1 MKKNNNT
8 LILVTGAAGKTG
20 AAVVEQMLDRGFP
33 VRALVRR
40 RDDRSARLEA
50 LGADVMVGDMH
61 DLKSIRGAMQN
72 VRRVYFVYPPQGELL
87 VEATTIV
94 AVAARDA
101 GVEALVNMSQ
111 ISAREDSKSPLARQ
125 HWLSENILD
134 WADIGAVHLRP
145 TFFAEN
151 LVMFGAATIGSQG
164 KLYLPY
170 GAEKHAP
177 VAAADIARV
186 VSGILADPVLHVGER
201 YVVTGPR
208 DFSLTEMAGVLS
220 QQLGRPVEYVDLP
233 VEAWGEVLAGVD
245 GMSESLVTHLKEVA
259 VDHQNGI
266 FRGETDVVERIG
278 GQRPQALDAFIR
290 EHRMAFGAAEAVAS
304 RTGTADVVASSS
316 ATHDAP
322 PR

>member
-1 MKKNNNT
+1 MNTKNSNA

-20 AAVVEQMLDRGFP
+20 GAVVGQMLERGFP
-33 VRALVRR
+33 VRAMVRR
-40 RDDRSARLEA
+40 RDERSARLET
-50 LGADVMVGDMH
+50 LGAEVIVGDLHDSRSMH
-61 DLKSIRGAMQN
+61 SAMQN
-72 VRRVYFVYPPQGELL
+72 VKRVYFVYPPQGKLL
-87 VEATTIV
+87 VEATTIA

-111 ISAREDSKSPLARQ
+111 ISAREHADSPLSRQ

-151 LVMFGAATIGSQG
+151 LLMFGASTIVSPG

-170 GAEKHAP
+170 GEEKHAP

-186 VSGILADPVLHVGER
+186 VTGILADPVLHVGER

-208 DFSLTEMAGVLS
+208 NLSGKEMAGVLS
-220 QQLGRPVEYVDLP
+220 QELGKAVEFVDLP

-245 GMSESLVTHLKEVA
+245 GMSDSLVTHLKAVA

-278 GQRPQALDAFIR
+278 GQSPQTLGAFIR
-290 EHRMAFGAAEAVAS
+290 EHRRAFDASQAVA
-304 RTGTADVVASSS
+304 
-316 ATHDAP
+316 
-322 PR
+322 

>member
-1 MKKNNNT
+1 MKKNNI

-20 AAVVEQMLDRGFP
+20 APVVEQMLNRGFP

-40 RDDRSARLEA
+40 NDERSARLEA
-50 LGADVMVGDMH
+50 LGAEIIVGDLH
-61 DLKSIRGAMQN
+61 DLKSMRTAMQN
-72 VRRVYFVYPPQGELL
+72 VKRVYFVYPPQGELL

-101 GVEALVNMSQ
+101 GVEVLVNMSQ

-125 HWLSENILD
+125 HWLSENIFD
-134 WADIGAVHLRP
+134 WADIDAVHVRP

-151 LVMFGAATIGSQG
+151 LLMFGAATVATEG

-170 GAEKHAP
+170 GTEKHAP

-186 VSGILADPVLHVGER
+186 VVGILADPAGHVGER
-201 YVVTGPR
+201 YIVTGPR
-208 DFSLTEMAGVLS
+208 NLSLTEIAGVLS
-220 QQLGRPVEYVDLP
+220 QELGNPVEYVDLP
-233 VEAWGEVLAGVD
+233 VDAWGEVLAGVE
-245 GMSESLVTHLKEVA
+245 GMTDSLVTHLKAVA

-278 GQRPQALDAFIR
+278 GQPSQALDSFIR
-290 EHRMAFGAAEAVAS
+290 EHRAVFGAAEAVVS
-304 RTGTADVVASSS
+304 
-316 ATHDAP
+316 
-322 PR
+322 

>member
-1 MKKNNNT
+1 MTTHSST

-20 AAVVEQMLDRGFP
+20 AAVVEQMLERGFP

-50 LGADVMVGDMH
+50 FGAEVIVGDLH
-61 DLKSIRGAMQN
+61 DPQSMRGAMQS
-72 VRRVYFVYPPQGELL
+72 VKRVYFVCPPQGELL

-111 ISAREDSKSPLARQ
+111 ISAREDAESPLARQ

-151 LVMFGAATIGSQG
+151 LLMFGASTIAAEG

-170 GAEKHAP
+170 GADKHAP
-177 VAAADIARV
+177 VAAADIAAV
-186 VSGILADPVLHVGER
+186 ASGILADPVLHVGER

-208 DFSLTEMAGVLS
+208 NLSLTEVAGVLS
-220 QQLGRPVEYVDLP
+220 RELGRPVEYVDLP
-233 VEAWGEVLAGVD
+233 VDAWGEVLAGVD
-245 GMSESLVTHLKEVA
+245 GMSESLVTHLKAVA

-278 GQRPQALDAFIR
+278 GQPPQALDAFIR
-290 EHRMAFGAAEAVAS
+290 EHRMAFGAAEAAAS
-304 RTGTADVVASSS
+304 
-316 ATHDAP
+316 
-322 PR
+322 

>member
-1 MKKNNNT
+1 MKRNSNT

-20 AAVVEQMLDRGFP
+20 AAVVEQMLDREFP

-50 LGADVMVGDMH
+50 LGAEVMVGDLH
-61 DLKSIRGAMQN
+61 DLKSIRGAMLN
-72 VRRVYFVYPPQGELL
+72 VKRVYFVYPPQGELL
-87 VEATTIV
+87 VEATAIV

-111 ISAREDSKSPLARQ
+111 ISAREDSESPLARQ
-125 HWLSENILD
+125 HWLSENIFD

-151 LVMFGAATIGSQG
+151 LLMMGAATIASQG

-170 GAEKHAP
+170 GDEKHAP
-177 VAAADIARV
+177 VAAADIGRV
-186 VSGILADPVLHVGER
+186 ASGILADPVLHVGER

-208 DFSLTEMAGVLS
+208 NLTLPEMADMLS
-220 QQLGRPVEYVDLP
+220 RELGTPVEYVDLP

-245 GMSESLVTHLKEVA
+245 GMSESLVTHLKAVA

-278 GQRPQALDAFIR
+278 GQAPQTLDAFIR
-290 EHRMAFGAAEAVAS
+290 QYRAAFGVAEAVAS
-304 RTGTADVVASSS
+304 
-316 ATHDAP
+316 
-322 PR
+322 

>member
-1 MKKNNNT
+1 MKKNNNDT

-20 AAVVEQMLDRGFP
+20 AAVVEQLLDRGLP

-50 LGADVMVGDMH
+50 LGAEVIVGDLH
-61 DLKSIRGAMQN
+61 DLTSVRAAMQN
-72 VRRVYFVYPPQGELL
+72 VKRVYFVYPPQGELL

-111 ISAREDSKSPLARQ
+111 ISARENSESPLARQ

-151 LVMFGAATIGSQG
+151 LVMFGAATIASQG
-164 KLYLPY
+164 KLYLPF

-177 VAAADIARV
+177 VAAADITRV
-186 VSGILADPVLHVGER
+186 VSGILAHPVLHVAER

-208 DFSLTEMAGVLS
+208 NLSLTEMAGVLS
-220 QQLGRPVEYVDLP
+220 QELGKPVEYVDLP

-245 GMSESLVTHLKEVA
+245 GMTDSLVTHLKAVA

-278 GQRPQALDAFIR
+278 GQQPQALDAFIR

-304 RTGTADVVASSS
+304 
-316 ATHDAP
+316 
-322 PR
+322 

>member
-1 MKKNNNT
+1 MKKNNDNA

-61 DLKSIRGAMQN
+61 DLKSMRGAMQN
-72 VRRVYFVYPPQGELL
+72 VRRVYLVYPPQGELL
-87 VEATTIV
+87 VQATTIV

-111 ISAREDSKSPLARQ
+111 ISAREAAGSPLARQ

-151 LVMFGAATIGSQG
+151 LVMFGAATIASQG

-186 VSGILADPVLHVGER
+186 AAGILADPVPHVGER

-208 DFSLTEMAGVLS
+208 NLSLTEMAGVLS
-220 QQLGRPVEYVDLP
+220 RELGKPVEYVDLP

-245 GMSESLVTHLKEVA
+245 GMTDSLVTHLKAVA

-290 EHRMAFGAAEAVAS
+290 EHQMVFGAAEAVAS
-304 RTGTADVVASSS
+304 
-316 ATHDAP
+316 
-322 PR
+322 

>member
-1 MKKNNNT
+1 MKKNNNI

-20 AAVVEQMLDRGFP
+20 AAVVEQILDRGFP

-40 RDDRSARLEA
+40 RDERSSRLEA
-50 LGADVMVGDMH
+50 LDAEVMMGDLH
-61 DLKSIRGAMQN
+61 DLKSMREAMQK

-111 ISAREDSKSPLARQ
+111 ISAREDSESPLARQ

-134 WADIGAVHLRP
+134 RADIGAVHLRP

-151 LVMFGAATIGSQG
+151 LVMFGAATIASQG

-186 VSGILADPVLHVGER
+186 ASGILADPVLHVGER

-208 DFSLTEMAGVLS
+208 NLSLTEMAGVLS
-220 QQLGRPVEYVDLP
+220 RELGKPVEYVDLP

-245 GMSESLVTHLKEVA
+245 GMTDSLVTHLKAVA

-278 GQRPQALDAFIR
+278 GQPPQALDAFIG
-290 EHRMAFGAAEAVAS
+290 EHRTVFGAAVAVAS
-304 RTGTADVVASSS
+304 
-316 ATHDAP
+316 
-322 PR
+322 

>member
-1 MKKNNNT
+1 MKNNNNN

-50 LGADVMVGDMH
+50 LGAEVMAGDLH
-61 DLKSIRGAMQN
+61 DLKSLRAAMQN
-72 VRRVYFVYPPQGELL
+72 VTRVYFVYPPQGELL
-87 VEATTIV
+87 VDATTIV

-111 ISAREDSKSPLARQ
+111 ISAREDSESPLARQ

-134 WADIGAVHLRP
+134 WADIRAVHLRP

-151 LVMFGAATIGSQG
+151 LVMFGAATIASQG

-186 VSGILADPVLHVGER
+186 ASGILADPVLHVGER

-208 DFSLTEMAGVLS
+208 NLSLSEMAGVMS
-220 QQLGRPVEYVDLP
+220 RELGKRVEYVDLP
-233 VEAWGEVLAGVD
+233 VEAWGKVLAGVD
-245 GMSESLVTHLKEVA
+245 GMTDSLVTHLKAVA

-278 GQRPQALDAFIR
+278 GQPPQALDAFIR
-290 EHRMAFGAAEAVAS
+290 EHRMVFGAAEAVAS
-304 RTGTADVVASSS
+304 
-316 ATHDAP
+316 
-322 PR
+322 